1 MKKIRTKFLPLLLA
15 LVTILSLL
23 PTSAFAASKTGS
35 GIQITQNQAY
45 WSTRLLAN
53 GTPYSYRPPLA
64 DGKLVYC
71 MDSGLGYH
79 YATKSFLD
87 SFTWTSGSGADADA
101 VLQSA
106 ITNSGLSE
114 MDAMTI
120 ENVKWMM
127 TYLNDC
133 KASNVGQLFMAVQTY
148 VWENQSYKGEP
159 GGDGDAGGYA
169 NADTYEL
176 YLSLIDDL
184 LAKKA
189 AEDAEF
195 LKQIEAYKAQGIEA
209 SIVEDASAKW
219 AVFAISSNRKNQSF
233 FNYYGPRKL
242 SVGEAKPDQPEQPTG
257 GTGKITLK
265 KTAAGT
271 LKGLPGARYSIYF
284 NGQIVGSDVTGESG
298 ELHIEDAATG
308 LWTFVETA
316 APSGYCL
323 DPTPKS
329 VYVDV
334 SEGDREYT
342 VAAVNYAMPSMIIYK
357 EDAQTSAPVPGTV
370 LSVKSVTGAYST
382 SVKIGESGSA
392 TLEGLEPGVY
402 VVSEESVPE
411 PYILSNTEQT
421 VALRPG
427 KTTEVHFQ
435 DYKKPGLEILKKNIA
450 NMDPIP
456 DMTYKVEQIDGS
468 FETTVTTDLRGRA
481 FLADLPVGSY
491 RISEVGG
498 PSNVILSEIP
508 QVIYLEAGCTRT
520 VTFFNAIKPT
530 LTVLKQNSV
539 TSDPLPG
546 AKLHIYYA
554 SDNTSTGEMHDLGVF
569 YSNEEGKVILTDAER
584 GWYKIVEESC
594 PQGFGFL
601 DGEAVQEFY
610 LEENTSKTVIIRNVP
625 LSALV
630 GFKYDTKTGKGI
642 PGCRFELRY
651 LSGNTSGT
659 GGTVIGTYVTGPN
672 GAFTVTGLKKGTYI
686 CEEVSSDG
694 NHIIDSEPQTVWIS
708 GEDQDVVIIR
718 FGNSPFG
725 SLLIT
730 KLSDDN
736 KRSPIPN
743 TDFLLTYSDGTFVG
757 NDNGIYTTNA
767 AGEILVDGLEPGVTI
782 IVREVRAAAGFL
794 LDESPQHIQI
804 KSGETVHL
812 QFLNKPLGNLIIK
825 KNSSAPTQEAVP
837 GAEFEI
843 TYADGSYV
851 DAAGGTI
858 SSNGRY
864 VTDEHGEIRISG
876 IVGTVV
882 VTEIKS
888 GPGYQLDEANRTQ
901 TVTINPGDTQTLQF
915 YNTPISKV
923 EFIKVD
929 ENDRSVRIP
938 DTTIEVRRLDGAL
951 VTTLVTSES
960 GQAFAQLEDGSYY
973 AVETVANPK
982 YQLDSITGYGYA
994 TTVGSCWLAP
1004 LVEAGEG
1011 VNMSFLVKRQSK
1023 EKILSKIAQTTM
1035 VNRSRMR
1042 DVGDTRQDYEELDSA
1057 INSGLYLKDVMNRQG
1072 EDFYYMHTLIEVTA
1086 PDPETLEQRAT
1097 EVEKLCVSV
1106 DMIARRCDYKNEQA
1120 FLSSLPI
1127 LALDP
1132 DIERKARRNALTSGV
1147 AAAFPFASY
1156 ELSDHNGIFLGLN
1169 LYNRSPVFL
1178 DPYDDYKYT
1187 NGNWWIGGSTGAGKT
1202 VTLQC
1207 LGGRLR
1213 QQGKRVIIIAP
1224 KKGHEFRPLC
1234 EKLGG
1239 LYLRMSPSS
1248 KDCPNLMAI
1257 RRKSLDSY
1265 AKLKNIAAR
1274 DDSVLADKIS
1284 QLIIW
1289 FALKKKDLSEEDKSR
1304 LDSSLV
1310 EVYGRY
1316 GITFDN
1322 SSIVDENGDFRTMPI
1337 ISDWYDVLS
1346 QNPDTRYLSV
1356 VLSRYVT
1363 GSAAAMASRNSI
1375 DLDNKY
1381 IVLDLSGMPDDMI
1394 ADGTF
1399 WATSIAYDLIMSC
1412 ESDLSALLA
1421 DELWSL
1427 VGATANP
1434 QAAGFVL
1441 EMVKTIRGLGGIAVT
1456 STQGMQDLFGLDGGS
1471 YGKGILDA
1479 SRIKLVMQM
1488 EEQEARLI
1496 QDKLNLSEDEVRQI
1510 TRFRRG
1516 EGLLCIGYN
1525 HVPVAFHTTPKEY
1538 EAITT
1543 SPTDLRRGRSEYGDE

>member
-1 MKKIRTKFLPLLLA
+1 MQVKKKPRNAAAKKIHKVPPKEKRTKKEQTEQPLLKR
-15 LVTILSLL
+15 VI
-23 PTSAFAASKTGS
+23 FGEE
-35 GIQITQNQAY
+35 
-45 WSTRLLAN
+45 
-53 GTPYSYRPPLA
+53 RP
-64 DGKLVYC
+64 
-71 MDSGLGYH
+71 
-79 YATKSFLD
+79 
-87 SFTWTSGSGADADA
+87 
-101 VLQSA
+101 
-106 ITNSGLSE
+106 
-114 MDAMTI
+114 
-120 ENVKWMM
+120 
-127 TYLNDC
+127 
-133 KASNVGQLFMAVQTY
+133 
-148 VWENQSYKGEP
+148 
-159 GGDGDAGGYA
+159 
-169 NADTYEL
+169 
-176 YLSLIDDL
+176 DL
-184 LAKKA
+184 
-189 AEDAEF
+189 
-195 LKQIEAYKAQGIEA
+195 
-209 SIVEDASAKW
+209 
-219 AVFAISSNRKNQSF
+219 
-233 FNYYGPRKL
+233 
-242 SVGEAKPDQPEQPTG
+242 
-257 GTGKITLK
+257 
-265 KTAAGT
+265 
-271 LKGLPGARYSIYF
+271 
-284 NGQIVGSDVTGESG
+284 
-298 ELHIEDAATG
+298 
-308 LWTFVETA
+308 
-316 APSGYCL
+316 
-323 DPTPKS
+323 
-329 VYVDV
+329 
-334 SEGDREYT
+334 
-342 VAAVNYAMPSMIIYK
+342 
-357 EDAQTSAPVPGTV
+357 
-370 LSVKSVTGAYST
+370 
-382 SVKIGESGSA
+382 
-392 TLEGLEPGVY
+392 
-402 VVSEESVPE
+402 
-411 PYILSNTEQT
+411 TE
-421 VALRPG
+421 
-427 KTTEVHFQ
+427 
-435 DYKKPGLEILKKNIA
+435 
-450 NMDPIP
+450 
-456 DMTYKVEQIDGS
+456 
-468 FETTVTTDLRGRA
+468 
-481 FLADLPVGSY
+481 
-491 RISEVGG
+491 
-498 PSNVILSEIP
+498 
-508 QVIYLEAGCTRT
+508 LEAGSTTILDILAPTT
-520 VTFFNAIKPT
+520 V
-530 LTVLKQNSV
+530 
-539 TSDPLPG
+539 
-546 AKLHIYYA
+546 
-554 SDNTSTGEMHDLGVF
+554 
-569 YSNEEGKVILTDAER
+569 
-584 GWYKIVEESC
+584 
-594 PQGFGFL
+594 
-601 DGEAVQEFY
+601 
-610 LEENTSKTVIIRNVP
+610 
-625 LSALV
+625 
-630 GFKYDTKTGKGI
+630 DTKSKD
-642 PGCRFELRY
+642 
-651 LSGNTSGT
+651 
-659 GGTVIGTYVTGPN
+659 
-672 GAFTVTGLKKGTYI
+672 YI
-686 CEEVSSDG
+686 V
-694 NHIIDSEPQTVWIS
+694 
-708 GEDQDVVIIR
+708 
-718 FGNSPFG
+718 
-725 SLLIT
+725 
-730 KLSDDN
+730 
-736 KRSPIPN
+736 
-743 TDFLLTYSDGTFVG
+743 
-757 NDNGIYTTNA
+757 
-767 AGEILVDGLEPGVTI
+767 VDGVY
-782 IVREVRAAAGFL
+782 
-794 LDESPQHIQI
+794 H
-804 KSGETVHL
+804 
-812 QFLNKPLGNLIIK
+812 
-825 KNSSAPTQEAVP
+825 
-837 GAEFEI
+837 
-843 TYADGSYV
+843 TYLY
-851 DAAGGTI
+851 
-858 SSNGRY
+858 
-864 VTDEHGEIRISG
+864 
-876 IVGTVV
+876 
-882 VTEIKS
+882 
-888 GPGYQLDEANRTQ
+888 
-901 TVTINPGDTQTLQF
+901 
-915 YNTPISKV
+915 
-923 EFIKVD
+923 
-929 ENDRSVRIP
+929 
-938 DTTIEVRRLDGAL
+938 
-951 VTTLVTSES
+951 
-960 GQAFAQLEDGSYY
+960 
-973 AVETVANPK
+973 
-982 YQLDSITGYGYA
+982 ITGYGYA

-1265 AKLKNIAAR
+1265 ARLKNIAAR

-1289 FALKKKDLSEEDKSR
+1289 FALKKKDLSEADKSR

-1363 GSAAAMASRNSI
+1363 GSAAAMASRNNI

-1434 QAAGFVL
+1434 QTAGFVL